1 MNPLAHNIKKLLVPK
16 DELNKK
22 QVALFLTP
30 TKIEELD
37 KAVKTLSNYSNGKVN
52 RNILIELAIDNLL
65 DSIPEAIEE
74 YEKENKEDEVP
85 YDSVICPAKD
95 GGQDFLIHNKR
106 WEFVKLDAEKIKYLK
121 HLVLYV
127 GIPYSSIMYY
137 ADIKE
142 FKPVII
148 DNQKKYQ
155 IYVENIKEI
164 NPSIPLGDISAV
176 YTRSPKY
183 TKLNKVLSA
192 KSYSDIL

>member
-95 GGQDFLIHNKR
+95 GGQDFLIHKAFSIIC
-106 WEFVKLDAEKIKYLK
+106 WHSILFYY
-121 HLVLYV
+121 VLC
-127 GIPYSSIMYY
+127 
-137 ADIKE
+137 
-142 FKPVII
+142 
-148 DNQKKYQ
+148 
-155 IYVENIKEI
+155 
-164 NPSIPLGDISAV
+164 
-176 YTRSPKY
+176 
-183 TKLNKVLSA
+183 
-192 KSYSDIL
+192 